1 MTKYLIISISFAI
14 LSSCGSKQ
22 NETKVTEEIVNGN
35 LVELTDAQF
44 KNSVIKTGKIEQHN
58 ISSLLK
64 VNGKIEVPPQNM
76 VSVSVPM
83 GGYLKSTKLLE
94 GMHISKGEVIAT
106 MEDQQYIQLQQDY
119 LTAKAHFT
127 SIESE
132 FNRQKELNQS
142 KASSDKV
149 FQNAQTEYLS
159 QKILINSLA
168 EKLKLIGLNP
178 ENLNENNISRSI
190 NINSPI
196 DGFVSKVNMNIGKYA
211 APTDVLF
218 ELVNPTDI
226 HLELTI
232 FEKDLDKLFIGQK
245 IITYT
250 NNQPTKKYKAE
261 IILIGKD
268 ISTERSAIVHCH
280 FEQYDNSLIPGM
292 FMNAEIEVATN
303 SAFVIPND
311 GLVRFEGKEYVYL
324 EMGNK
329 KYEMLEVTTQNNEHG
344 YTQIIF
350 TDSTNIKNK
359 IFVINGAYTLLMKMK
374 NMAEE
379 EE

>member
-1 MTKYLIISISFAI
+1 MTKYIIIPIVFAI
-14 LSSCGSKQ
+14 LASCGSKQ
-22 NETKVTEEIVNGN
+22 NETTATEEIVNEN
-35 LVELTDAQF
+35 LVELTDAQL
-44 KNSVIKTGKIEQHN
+44 KNSEIKIGKIEQRS

-83 GGYLKSTKLLE
+83 GGYLKSTKLLA

-159 QKILINSLA
+159 QKILIKSLA

-190 NINSPI
+190 NITSPI

-211 APTDVLF
+211 TPTDVLF
-218 ELVNPTDI
+218 ELVNPADI
-226 HLELTI
+226 HLALTV

-245 IITYT
+245 IIAYN
-250 NNQPTKKYKAE
+250 NNQLTKKYKAE
-261 IILIGKD
+261 IILISKD
-268 ISTERSAIVHCH
+268 ISDERSVIVHCH

-292 FMNAEIEVATN
+292 YMNAEVEVATN
-303 SAFVIPND
+303 NAFVIPNN

-324 EMGNK
+324 ETGNK
-329 KYEMLEVTTQNNEHG
+329 KYEMQEVTTQNNENG
-344 YTQIIF
+344 YTQITF
-350 TDSTNIKNK
+350 ADTTNIKNK
-359 IFVINGAYTLLMKMK
+359 TFVINGAYTLLMKMK

-379 EE
+379 E